1 MTSRRTR
8 SRAVATV
15 VACGAVV
22 LASAC
27 TTSAPG
33 TGTKGY
39 IAGNGAV
46 TLIDEGDRQP
56 VPQLDGE
63 SLDGGAISLGDS
75 PGQITVVNIWAQWCA
90 PCRAEADDLVEAAQQ
105 LPDVRFFGIDIRDNR
120 AAAQAFVRVNDIP
133 YDSLFDPD
141 GDSLL
146 AFYDIVTIQ
155 SPPTTLVIDRNG
167 EVAAVVSGE
176 LTASTLVG
184 LVHDVTRGD

>member
-1 MTSRRTR
+1 MTPRRTR

-15 VACGAVV
+15 VAGGAMV
-22 LASAC
+22 LAAAC

-46 TLIDEGDRQP
+46 TIIDEGDRQP
-56 VPQLDGE
+56 APRLDGE
-63 SLDGGAISLGDS
+63 SLDGGAISLGGS
-75 PGQITVVNIWAQWCA
+75 PGQVTVVNIWAQWCA

-105 LPDVRFFGIDIRDNR
+105 LPDVRFVGIDIRDNR
-120 AAAQAFVRVNDIP
+120 AAAQAFVRANDFP

-155 SPPTTLVIDRNG
+155 SPPTTLVIDEQG
-167 EVAAVVSGE
+167 KVAAIVSGE

-184 LVHDVTRGD
+184 LVRDVAGGG

>member
-1 MTSRRTR
+1 MTPRRTR

-15 VACGAVV
+15 VAGGAMV
-22 LASAC
+22 LAAAC

-46 TLIDEGDRQP
+46 TIIDEGDRQP
-56 VPQLDGE
+56 APRLDGE
-63 SLDGGAISLGDS
+63 SLDGGAISLGGS
-75 PGQITVVNIWAQWCA
+75 PGQVTVVNIWAQWCA

-120 AAAQAFVRVNDIP
+120 AAAQAFVRANDIP

-155 SPPTTLVIDRNG
+155 SPPTTLVIDEQG
-167 EVAAVVSGE
+167 KVAAIVSGE

-184 LVHDVTRGD
+184 LVRDVAGGG